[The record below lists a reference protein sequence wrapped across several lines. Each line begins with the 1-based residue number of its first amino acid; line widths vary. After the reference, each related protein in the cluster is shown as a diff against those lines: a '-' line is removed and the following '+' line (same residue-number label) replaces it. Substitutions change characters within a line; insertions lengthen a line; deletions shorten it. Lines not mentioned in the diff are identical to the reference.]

1 MASSPKSVTT
11 TTKTVNNRTGV
22 TKSVSTVRSGG
33 STTTTRTT
41 TIGTPKKVASSGKKT
56 TSTPSKAAG
65 TVLADRWITGPN
77 TDGWVMCGAVAVAN
91 HLLAVTGVQASNAAI
106 ERLYRAAG
114 GLGDSG
120 APMEFLFAAAASTG
134 LAGCRLASWS
144 PAMRPSDASVALMLL
159 PDIPDAHAAAIT
171 RDGCAVMW
179 GGEVP
184 LASLDA
190 LVLDAWT
197 LTWHGEDT

>member
-22 TKSVSTVRSGG
+22 TKSVSVVKSGG

-41 TIGTPKKVASSGKKT
+41 TIGTPKKTSSAKS
-56 TSTPSKAAG
+56 TSTPAKAAG
-65 TVLADRWITGPN
+65 TVLAERWIAGPN
-77 TDGWVMCGAVAVAN
+77 DGGWTMCGAVAVAN
-91 HLLAVTGVQASNAAI
+91 HLLAVTGIQASNAAV
-106 ERLYRAAG
+106 ERLYRDAG

-134 LAGCRLASWS
+134 LQGCRLASWS
-144 PAMRPSDASVALMLL
+144 PAITAPAAGIALMLL
-159 PDIPDAHAAAIT
+159 PGIPDAHAAAIT
-171 RDGCAVMW
+171 PGGLAVMW
-179 GGEVP
+179 GDEVP

-190 LVLDAWT
+190 LVLDAWS
-197 LTWHGEDT
+197 LTWHGQETT